1 MLRILRVRSGR
12 ENAERRTWRPATSYE
27 LGTSGATSQSGYRG
41 AQMRLGCVPKLD
53 DQWMPLECLLDEPAL
68 DALAAPVNQ
77 SYFPESLFVGG
88 FDVLGDH

>member
-1 MLRILRVRSGR
+1 
-12 ENAERRTWRPATSYE
+12 
-27 LGTSGATSQSGYRG
+27 
-41 AQMRLGCVPKLD
+41 MRLGCVPELD